1 MNYFFLRTALHCSF
15 IVVADA
21 CFSVFPLDV
30 EYVLIAQSRT
40 SCICVFVDTH
50 SPCLRSPCV
59 LAKKK
64 KNETCLAAFRIFS
77 RSLFVP
83 PSFGPSTELR
93 NSYEK
98 KKYLMDTF
106 PFRRVSR
113 IAKATATTTKHRYAK
128 ITKRQCEQSEATSIQ
143 LQNVFLGWPGIAKI
157 SESTRFGI
165 LQARAFV

>member
-50 SPCLRSPCV
+50 SHCLRSPCV

-64 KNETCLAAFRIFS
+64 KRNMLSRISDYFS
-77 RSLFVP
+77 LSLC
-83 PSFGPSTELR
+83 PSFIWSEHR
-93 NSYEK
+93 
-98 KKYLMDTF
+98 
-106 PFRRVSR
+106 
-113 IAKATATTTKHRYAK
+113 TTKFLRKK
-128 ITKRQCEQSEATSIQ
+128 IISHGHISFSARLAHSKSNSNNNKTQICKNNKEAM
-143 LQNVFLGWPGIAKI
+143 
-157 SESTRFGI
+157 
-165 LQARAFV
+165 